1 MGRYEKEEEGKGERE
16 GSCAPPETEVWLRH
30 CCRVRGLITSAMIQV
45 DILLYYG
52 TLTVLCDVL

>member
-45 DILLYYG
+45 DILLYY
-52 TLTVLCDVL
+52 